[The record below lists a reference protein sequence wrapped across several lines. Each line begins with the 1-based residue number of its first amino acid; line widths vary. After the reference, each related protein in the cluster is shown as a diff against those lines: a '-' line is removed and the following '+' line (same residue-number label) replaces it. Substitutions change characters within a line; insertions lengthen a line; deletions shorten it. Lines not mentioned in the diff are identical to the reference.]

1 MLPKITDQT
10 VNSTLATL
18 QHDSEFAENTIKD
31 IKKNNPVLYS
41 MLELISSSN
50 KDPEYIRGYIVGA
63 SQFYNLLDRQKQSD
77 LLDTMWGEH
86 G

>member
-1 MLPKITDQT
+1 MLPKITDDT

-18 QHDSEFAENTIKD
+18 QDDSEFAENTIKD
-31 IKKNNPVLYS
+31 IKENNPVLYS

-63 SQFYNLLDRQKQSD
+63 SQFYSLLDRQKQSD
-77 LLDTMWGEH
+77 LLNMVWGT
-86 G
+86 